1 LKVKHVSRD
10 ELKKLLMTIDKER
23 VVTPYEN
30 AEEASGWVFVVVFSI
45 GTYYFIGVDHFTD
58 YGNGLIRVEWYPAGV
73 YLPAML
79 KDVLA
84 YYPYGWVE

>member
-1 LKVKHVSRD
+1 MKLRHISRH
-10 ELKKLLMTIDKER
+10 ELKRLLETIHPEHL
-23 VVTPYEN
+23 VSPYKN
-30 AEEASGWVFVVVFSI
+30 VEEASGWVFVVIFST
-45 GTYYFIGVDHFTD
+45 GTYYFVGVDHFTD
-58 YGNGLIRVEWYPAGV
+58 YGNGIIRVEWYPAGV